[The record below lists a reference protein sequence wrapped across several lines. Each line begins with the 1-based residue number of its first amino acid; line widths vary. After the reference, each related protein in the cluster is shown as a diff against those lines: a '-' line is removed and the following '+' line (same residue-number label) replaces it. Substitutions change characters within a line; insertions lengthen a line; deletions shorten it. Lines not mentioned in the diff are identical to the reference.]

1 VTGSDETIEQKQS
14 WRMLSEAG
22 LVEIGLE
29 EFAQRIQDV
38 KLAVSVRLR
47 ELMEFNS
54 GIQERDSAAHSLGT
68 LKRLE
73 SKLQAN
79 APHPLDPSTK

>member
-1 VTGSDETIEQKQS
+1 
-14 WRMLSEAG
+14 MLSEAG

-29 EFAQRIQDV
+29 EFAERIRDV
-38 KLAVSVRLR
+38 KHTVSMRLR

-54 GIQERDSAAHSLGT
+54 GMRERDSAAHSLGT

-73 SKLQAN
+73 SKLQAQ
-79 APHPLDPSTK
+79 APQRLDPSRK